1 VNKTPSYVG
10 FWSRFL
16 AFLVDSLV
24 ASIIIYPLLLMFA
37 EAVTMADLDFSN
49 LEQTQAFLNRM
60 LERLLLESLFI
71 SVVFV
76 GFWIYLDSSPGKLLF
91 KAYIV
96 DARTLQSASRLQ
108 LVIRSLSYYIS
119 LLCFGLGF
127 IWIGL
132 DARKQGWHDKL
143 ARTLVISRRQPDAET
158 R

>member
-1 VNKTPSYVG
+1 MNKTPSYVG

-76 GFWIYLDSSPGKLLF
+76 GFWIYLDSSPGKLL
-91 KAYIV
+91 
-96 DARTLQSASRLQ
+96 
-108 LVIRSLSYYIS
+108 
-119 LLCFGLGF
+119 
-127 IWIGL
+127 
-132 DARKQGWHDKL
+132 
-143 ARTLVISRRQPDAET
+143 
-158 R
+158 